1 MNIRAKVVLLVL
13 PLIVGPLLVT
23 GYIAAL
29 SARNGIT
36 AIATSFLRFKVD
48 DLENYANSQW
58 SLLVQNNLVGNPD
71 FVDAAKSAVASY
83 ARSLVREES
92 ELIFAIDAQGSLVM
106 HTGAL
111 TLSGPEAAQLS
122 LMKAKNSAGWI
133 HLKVGGVERVGQ
145 ARDFVP
151 LGWYVVVTE
160 KRDAFYKVT
169 TQIFR
174 QTGVILSASLAIA
187 VMLLFF
193 FSYLMTQPLR
203 MVVSVMR
210 QIMSTSDLSRRVEIL
225 YKDETGELGH
235 SLNLMTEELEKA
247 YKQIKGYALKAV
259 VAQHREQKIRSIFQK
274 YVPTAVIDE
283 FFANP
288 ESMLVGQDRVL
299 AVLFSDIRG
308 FTTLSE
314 GLPPNEVVES
324 LNAYFGRMVKIIM
337 ERRGIVDKYIGDAI
351 MATFGAP
358 VRYGD
363 EAQQSVISGFD
374 MLDALKIFNA
384 SQLKK
389 GRPQFRIGIGINY
402 GLVTVG
408 NIGSEQK
415 MDYTVIGDMVNLA
428 SRLEGLTKV
437 YHEEMIVSESLVKD
451 LAGKIP
457 CRSIDKV
464 VVKGKTSGVMIFA
477 PRRNLAPAEA
487 EAWKIHEK
495 AIERYYARDF
505 EAAREGFDE
514 VQRLIPADLTA
525 ARYLERCQAYIKN
538 PPGRGLDGRSSHE
551 REMTH

>member
-1 MNIRAKVVLLVL
+1 
-13 PLIVGPLLVT
+13 
-23 GYIAAL
+23 
-29 SARNGIT
+29 
-36 AIATSFLRFKVD
+36 
-48 DLENYANSQW
+48 
-58 SLLVQNNLVGNPD
+58 
-71 FVDAAKSAVASY
+71 
-83 ARSLVREES
+83 
-92 ELIFAIDAQGSLVM
+92 
-106 HTGAL
+106 
-111 TLSGPEAAQLS
+111 
-122 LMKAKNSAGWI
+122 
-133 HLKVGGVERVGQ
+133 
-145 ARDFVP
+145 
-151 LGWYVVVTE
+151 
-160 KRDAFYKVT
+160 
-169 TQIFR
+169 
-174 QTGVILSASLAIA
+174 
-187 VMLLFF
+187 
-193 FSYLMTQPLR
+193 

-259 VAQHREQKIRSIFQK
+259 VAQHREQKIRNIFQK

-363 EAQQSVISGFD
+363 EAQQSVNSGFD
-374 MLDALKIFNA
+374 MLDALKVFNA
-384 SQLKK
+384 GQLKK
-389 GRPQFRIGIGINY
+389 GRPQFKIGIGINY

-457 CRSIDKV
+457 CRTIDKV
-464 VVKGKTSGVMIFA
+464 VVKGKTSGVLIFA
-477 PRRNLAPAEA
+477 PRRNLTPAEA

-495 AIERYYARDF
+495 SVELYYSREF
-505 EAAREGFDE
+505 KTAREGFDQ
-514 VQRLIPADLTA
+514 VSKLLPADSTA
-525 ARYLERCQAYIKN
+525 MRYLERCDSSIQN
-538 PPGRGLDGRSSHE
+538 PPAEGWTGAVVMSE
-551 REMTH
+551 K

>member
-505 EAAREGFDE
+505 DAAREGFDE
-514 VQRLIPADLTA
+514 VQRLMPADLTA

-538 PPGRGLDGRSSHE
+538 PPAEGWTGAVAMSE
-551 REMTH
+551 K

>member
-1 MNIRAKVVLLVL
+1 MNIRAKMVLLVL

-36 AIATSFLRFKVD
+36 GIATNFLRFKID

-58 SLLVQNNLVGNPD
+58 SLLVQNNMVGSQE
-71 FVDAAKSAVASY
+71 FVDAAKAAVASY
-83 ARSLVREES
+83 ARSLVRDEA
-92 ELIFAIDAQGSLVM
+92 ELIFAVDSQGSLVLN
-106 HTGAL
+106 TGDF
-111 TLSGPEAAQLS
+111 TLSAPEAAQLS
-122 LMKAKNSAGWI
+122 LLKANSSAGWI
-133 HLKVGGVERVGQ
+133 QLKAGGVERVAQ
-145 ARDFVP
+145 AKEFVP
-151 LGWYVVVTE
+151 FGWYVLVTE
-160 KRDAFYKVT
+160 QRDVFYKIT

-174 QTGVILSASLAIA
+174 QTGVILSISLAVA

-203 MVVSVMR
+203 LVVSVMQ

-225 YKDETGELGH
+225 YTDETGELGH
-235 SLNLMTEELEKA
+235 SFNLMTEELEKA
-247 YKQIKGYALKAV
+247 YTQIKGYALKAV
-259 VAQHREQKIRSIFQK
+259 VAQHREQKIRNIFQK

-324 LNAYFGRMVKIIM
+324 LNAYFGRMVEIIIKC
-337 ERRGIVDKYIGDAI
+337 RGIVDKYIGDAI

-358 VRYGD
+358 VHYGD
-363 EAQQSVISGFD
+363 EAYQAVISGFD
-374 MLDALKIFNA
+374 MLDALELFN
-384 SQLKK
+384 SGQLKK
-389 GRPQFRIGIGINY
+389 GRPPFRIGIGINY

-437 YHEEMIVSESLVKD
+437 YHVEMIVSETLVKD

-457 CRSIDKV
+457 CRPIDKV
-464 VVKGKTSGVMIFA
+464 VVKGKTSGVMIYT
-477 PRRNLAPAEA
+477 PRRKLEPREA

-495 AIERYYARDF
+495 AIELYYARNF
-505 EAAREGFDE
+505 KAAKEGFLE
-514 VQRLIPADLTA
+514 VQRLVPGDPTA
-525 ARYLERCQAYIKN
+525 VRYLERCDICVKN
-538 PPGRGLDGRSSHE
+538 PPANGWTGAVVMSE
-551 REMTH
+551 K